1 MRNLIT
7 KLSGYILLGILVF
20 STISGASANFFSYA
34 VGNSTGQ
41 SNARYEAD
49 KEAKEKGIV
58 TCQPQ
63 DNSSANLWTCKDAYG
78 NQFTDLRITKVTKK
92 DTK

>member
-1 MRNLIT
+1 MRNVIA
-7 KLSGYILLGILVF
+7 KLSGYILLGLLVF

-41 SNARYEAD
+41 SNTRYEAE

-63 DNSSANLWTCKDAYG
+63 EKSSENLWTCKDAYG